1 MKTSDG
7 APICSRSTKL
17 LVEEVALYFEEVKV
31 QEAVM
36 NERAKILDTEWQLLL
51 AQLKQLDQA
60 DLLAQAKASTKR
72 SAGLYFVCQ

>member
-1 MKTSDG
+1 
-7 APICSRSTKL
+7 
-17 LVEEVALYFEEVKV
+17 
-31 QEAVM
+31 M